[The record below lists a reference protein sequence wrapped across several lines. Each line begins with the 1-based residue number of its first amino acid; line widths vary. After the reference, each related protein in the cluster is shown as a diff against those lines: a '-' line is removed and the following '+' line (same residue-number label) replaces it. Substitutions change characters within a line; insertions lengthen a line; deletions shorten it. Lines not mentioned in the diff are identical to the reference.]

1 MSFQEQIMSR
11 CISLAKLGAGNVS
24 TNPMV
29 GAVIV
34 HNGRIIGEGYHR
46 KYGEGHAEVNAVNSV
61 KDPKLLPESE
71 IYVSLEPCAHFGK
84 TPPCADL
91 IIEKGIKKVYVGC
104 RDPFN
109 QVDGKGIQKLRAAG
123 VEVVVGVLEK
133 ECQELNRRF
142 FTSVNLRRPFVILK
156 WAQSADGFIDK
167 DCKPVRISNH
177 QTEILNHKWRSEEDA
192 ILVGYNTALRDNP
205 SLTNRLWAG
214 KNPLRVVLDR
224 DLKLPRDLKM
234 FDGAARTVV
243 FTGKEVEADL
253 SGVTVVKIDFGCGD
267 VAAQVLGALY
277 QMKVQSL
284 IVEGGART
292 HQMFVDA
299 GLWDEARILMSP
311 TMLGSG
317 TRAADLRG
325 GRVVDIQKI
334 GDNFYEMMWYVP
346 SGSSASGSSEE

>member
-1 MSFQEQIMSR
+1 MSR
-11 CISLAKLGAGNVS
+11 CIELAKLGAGNVS

-29 GAVIV
+29 GAVVV
-34 HNGRIIGEGYHR
+34 HDGKIIGEGYHR
-46 KYGEGHAEVNAVNSV
+46 KCGEAHAEVNAINSV
-61 KDPKLLPESE
+61 KKQELLKESE

-91 IIEKGIKKVYVGC
+91 IIEKKIKKVYVGC
-104 RDPFN
+104 LDPFSK
-109 QVDGKGIQKLRAAG
+109 VDGKGIQKLWAAG

-142 FTSVNLRRPFVILK
+142 FTSVNLKRPYVILK
-156 WAQSADGFIDK
+156 WAQSIDGYIDK

-224 DLKLPRDLKM
+224 ELKLPSDLKLY
-234 FDGAARTVV
+234 DGATRTVV
-243 FTGKEVEADL
+243 FTGKDVEADL
-253 SGVTVVKIDFGCGD
+253 SGVTVVKIDFERGNM
-267 VAAQVLGALY
+267 AAQVLSALY
-277 QMKVQSL
+277 EMKVQSL
-284 IVEGGART
+284 IIEGGAST

-299 GLWDEARILMSP
+299 GLWDEARIFVADV
-311 TMLGSG
+311 MLGGG
-317 TRAADLRG
+317 TKAADLRG
-325 GRVVDIQKI
+325 GQVVDTPKI
-334 GDNFYEMMWYVP
+334 GDNRLMVWRAER
-346 SGSSASGSSEE
+346 

>member
-1 MSFQEQIMSR
+1 MTFSESIMSR
-11 CISLAKLGAGNVS
+11 CIELAKLGAGNVS

-29 GAVIV
+29 GAVVV
-34 HNGRIIGEGYHR
+34 HDGKIIGEGYHR
-46 KYGEGHAEVNAVNSV
+46 KCGEAHAEVNAINSV
-61 KDPKLLPESE
+61 KNQELLKESE

-91 IIEKGIKKVYVGC
+91 IIEKKIKKVYVGC
-104 RDPFN
+104 LDPFSK
-109 QVDGKGIQKLRAAG
+109 VDGKGIQKLRAAG
-123 VEVVVGVLEK
+123 VEVVVGLLEK

-142 FTSVNLRRPFVILK
+142 FTSVNLKRPYVILK
-156 WAQSADGFIDK
+156 WAQSIDGYIDK

-224 DLKLPRDLKM
+224 ELKLPNDLKLY
-234 FDGAARTVV
+234 DGATRTVV
-243 FTGKEVEADL
+243 FTSKDVEADL
-253 SGVTVVKIDFGCGD
+253 SGVTVVKIDFERGN
-267 VAAQVLGALY
+267 VAAQVLSALY
-277 QMKVQSL
+277 EMKVQSL
-284 IVEGGART
+284 IVEGGAST

-299 GLWDEARILMSP
+299 GLWDEARIFVSP
-311 TMLGSG
+311 VMLVNG

-325 GRVVDIQKI
+325 GQVVDTQKI
-334 GDNFYEMMWYVP
+334 GDNRLMVWRAER
-346 SGSSASGSSEE
+346 

>member
-11 CISLAKLGAGNVS
+11 CIELAKLGAGNVS

-29 GAVIV
+29 GAVVV
-34 HNGRIIGEGYHR
+34 HDGKIIGEGYHR
-46 KYGEGHAEVNAVNSV
+46 KCGEAHAEVNAINSV
-61 KDPKLLPESE
+61 KNQELLKESE

-91 IIEKGIKKVYVGC
+91 IIKKKIKKVYVGC
-104 RDPFN
+104 LDPFSK
-109 QVDGKGIQKLRAAG
+109 VDGKGIQKLRAAG

-142 FTSVNLRRPFVILK
+142 FTSVNLKRPYVILK
-156 WAQSADGFIDK
+156 WAQSIDGYIDK

-224 DLKLPRDLKM
+224 ELKLPNDLKLY
-234 FDGAARTVV
+234 DGAARTVV
-243 FTGKEVEADL
+243 FTSKDVEADL
-253 SGVTVVKIDFGCGD
+253 SGVTVVKIDFERGD
-267 VAAQVLGALY
+267 VSAQVLSALY
-277 QMKVQSL
+277 EMKVQSL
-284 IVEGGART
+284 IVEGGAST

-299 GLWDEARILMSP
+299 GLWDEARIFVSP
-311 TMLGSG
+311 VMLVNG
-317 TRAADLRG
+317 TRAADLCG
-325 GRVVDIQKI
+325 GQVVDTPKI
-334 GDNFYEMMWYVP
+334 GDNRLMVWRAER
-346 SGSSASGSSEE
+346 